1 MARREDQHYHHK
13 IHYASILPSNT
24 NGNNHNESHIA
35 NRRSSEQE
43 RTKALYLDFEGA
55 FQDETTNHDYF
66 GFQSTEHI
74 QQNSHPLANFHLQSV
89 ETISEVKNTDF
100 SPYIRYQASRETSH
114 SSTPSDTPPFQTR
127 YNHRSNPSPL
137 LPSSYY
143 HHHHHLPN
151 SNDHGNLHRDFTN
164 LKIMSSN
171 DSNDVPAPFSPDAIR
186 FKMKQQ
192 EKNPNSSSQSKLTL
206 PQYFLVK
213 YLGRTPCAQLWGAQA
228 VRNPIDDMVRGA
240 RQLSS
245 MNEIPTLE
253 ACVNK
258 YGLTLTHRDSPTHS
272 KHHHSRNHS
281 PERHQHGLIPLENI
295 SYAMHDIKYSKVA
308 SCIVLR
314 QSKTSSTNN
323 KNTTET
329 LTECYAFLFQS
340 KEHAHRFALTLAEAF
355 NIQKQSTRTSR
366 QNHDEKREERSPQR
380 RSRRR
385 SVHHHDR
392 IHTGGKHNDNYLG
405 DSKV

>member
-1 MARREDQHYHHK
+1 MAHRDDQHYHHK

-24 NGNNHNESHIA
+24 NGNNHNESHIVS
-35 NRRSSEQE
+35 RRSSEHE

-55 FQDETTNHDYF
+55 FQDETINHDYF
-66 GFQSTEHI
+66 GFQSSEHI

-89 ETISEVKNTDF
+89 ETISEVKNTNF
-100 SPYIRYQASRETSH
+100 SPYLRYQVSRETSH

-137 LPSSYY
+137 LPSSY
-143 HHHHHLPN
+143 HHHLSN
-151 SNDHGNLHRDFTN
+151 SNNHENLHQDFTN
-164 LKIMSSN
+164 LKIISSN
-171 DSNDVPAPFSPDAIR
+171 SNNDLPAPFSPDAIR
-186 FKMKQQ
+186 LKIKQQ
-192 EKNPNSSSQSKLTL
+192 EINPNSSSQSKLTL

-213 YLGRTPCAQLWGAQA
+213 YLGRTPCAQLWGAKA

-258 YGLTLTHRDSPTHS
+258 HGLALTHRNSPTRS
-272 KHHHSRNHS
+272 KHHHSRNQS
-281 PERHQHGLIPLENI
+281 PERHQHGLIPLDNI
-295 SYAMHDIKYSKVA
+295 SYAMHDIKYAKVA

-323 KNTTET
+323 KNTSET

-340 KEHAHRFALTLAEAF
+340 KEYAHRFALALAEAF
-355 NIQKQSTRTSR
+355 NTQKQSTRISR
-366 QNHDEKREERSPQR
+366 QNHDEKREGRSPQR
-380 RSRRR
+380 RSRHR

-392 IHTGGKHNDNYLG
+392 IRTSGKYDDNYLE
-405 DSKV
+405 DAEV